1 MQEEQCHTLRL
12 RSPNGTNNRIL
23 MIIYTTNKTA
33 LLRVSRAYI
42 AVCENVCGEEFSCTV
57 IRCRSL

>member
-12 RSPNGTNNRIL
+12 RNPKQQNIDDYIHHQQNC
-23 MIIYTTNKTA
+23 IIA
-33 LLRVSRAYI
+33 SEQGL
-42 AVCENVCGEEFSCTV
+42 AVCENVCGEEFSCAV